1 MQNLINKITNFIHNS
16 RIAPTYVVTYAPE
29 DSRNPHLPIQKYG
42 IIEHPRKMAWK
53 SQAKKRLFTAVSSH
67 DSERFIAFRA
77 DRVLSVNFSG
87 WKLLTPE
94 VNKQVSRTLTTPVE
108 SPLPANN

>member
-16 RIAPTYVVTYAPE
+16 RIAPTYVITYAPA

-53 SQAKKRLFTAVSSH
+53 SQAQNRLFTAVSSH

-94 VNKQVSRTLTTPVE
+94 VNKQVARTLTAPVA
-108 SPLPANN
+108 SLAPANN